1 MRPLPH
7 GAADCNEIYYRT
19 LRAVRANLVVPH
31 SSRRLRRG
39 LLLPVLFVHL
49 PPPNT
54 SSLAESA
61 QFVRAIAA
69 HMVDAA
75 VES

>member
-49 PPPNT
+49 PEAKVVPVEEA
-54 SSLAESA
+54 AELVSRI
-61 QFVRAIAA
+61 VRALLL
-69 HMVDAA
+69 
-75 VES
+75 S